1 MTRRQLMLH
10 AAAAAG
16 LAAAGK
22 ATGFALI
29 GDRPHNSDYI
39 RTGLRRTICKGMGVS
54 VDFRDEVELLSEET
68 LRGYRLLII
77 LRDGFAWPD
86 GYLDENSNAAWH
98 GAGRPELV
106 SQPAVPKREIKGF
119 AWMTPEQGRA
129 VQKFVRDGG
138 GALLLHNVTHI
149 GTHNAQFREVLGA
162 SYIGHPPVR
171 TYKVRVTNSN
181 HPITR
186 GVSEFVVTD
195 EQHYMTYD
203 KDPKH
208 LLLESVN
215 VDGLPYLEHGAKAPA
230 GWAFEYG
237 KGRVCYFS
245 PGHLLTVLW
254 NPEYVKLQQNA
265 VRWLLKQA

>member
-1 MTRRQLMLH
+1 M
-10 AAAAAG
+10 AAAG
-16 LAAAGK
+16 LAAPRK
-22 ATGFALI
+22 PTGFALI

-39 RTGLRRTICKGMGVS
+39 RTGLRRTICTEMGVS

-68 LRGYRLLII
+68 LRGYRLLIV
-77 LRDGFAWPD
+77 LRDGFLWPD
-86 GYLDENSNAAWH
+86 GYLDENSNAAWQ

-106 SQPAVPKREIKGF
+106 SDPPVPRRDIQGF
-119 AWMTPEQGRA
+119 AWMTPEQGSA
-129 VQKFVRDGG
+129 VQKFVRGGG

-149 GTHNAQFREVLGA
+149 GTHNAQFRDVLGA

-171 TYKVRVTNSN
+171 TFKVKVTNPD

-186 GVSEFVVTD
+186 GVRDFVVTD

-208 LLLESVN
+208 ILLESVN
-215 VDGLPYLEHGAKAPA
+215 EAGLSYLTHGPVAPA
-230 GWAFEYG
+230 GWAFEHG
-237 KGRVCYFS
+237 RGRVCYFS

-254 NPEYVKLQQNA
+254 NPEYVKLQKNA
-265 VRWLLKQA
+265 VRWLLKES